1 VRIEKKIC
9 TNIISGQS
17 INRVEGFM
25 REAMTNHLDES
36 SQAPQGETGPLN
48 TEFLSLLVR
57 RVMRIDSTTWGTP
70 EQKFLVRF
78 QGELCIDSEKA
89 YDQLAESLRPQN
101 VTPLFR
107 IEDGRHTIHLLEGVI
122 DPKPSNPF
130 VNLVLFILTVF
141 SVLLAGALY
150 DYTGPVSNDF
160 SVIAK
165 YLLLNLWRGWPFAVS
180 LLAILL
186 AHEFGHYLA
195 ARYHRSAV
203 SLPYF
208 IPFPISL
215 FGTMG
220 AFIQLKSP
228 PRNRNV
234 LLDIGA
240 AGPYAGL
247 IVAVPVLIYGLVTS
261 DLNNLPD
268 VFQGGQIF
276 EGNSIFYLAIK
287 YAIFGDLLPKPE
299 SFYGLSTVSYWLKY
313 FFTGTP
319 LPTGGIDVTLNQVAW
334 AGWAGLLVTA
344 LNLIPAG
351 QLDGGHLLYVLF
363 GRNSKKIL
371 PIILGVLVLLGFV
384 WSGWWL
390 WAFLVMFLGR
400 VHAEPLDQ
408 ITPIDQRRKTIA
420 LIGLVLFFLLF
431 MPVPLITI
439 L

>member
-1 VRIEKKIC
+1 MNDAVIP
-9 TNIISGQS
+9 TPQS
-17 INRVEGFM
+17 EFENQ
-25 REAMTNHLDES
+25 S
-36 SQAPQGETGPLN
+36 STLETRYSA
-48 TEFLSLLVR
+48 FVR
-57 RVMRIDSTTWGTP
+57 RVMRIDSITWGTSS
-70 EQKFLVRF
+70 QKFLVRY
-78 QGELCIDSEKA
+78 QGELLFESAHA
-89 YDQLAESLRPQN
+89 YDHLAEALHPYE

-107 IEDGRHTIHLLEGVI
+107 VQEGQHTILLLEGVI
-122 DPKPSNPF
+122 KPKPSNPL
-130 VNLVLFILTVF
+130 VNLVLFVLTMF

-150 DYTGPVSNDF
+150 DYSGPVSEDPVIMIQYLF
-160 SVIAK
+160 SS
-165 YLLLNLWRGWPFAVS
+165 LWQGWPFAVS

-208 IPFPISL
+208 IPFPLSI

-228 PRNRNV
+228 PKNKNV

-247 IVAVPVLIYGLVTS
+247 VIAIPVLIYGLYTS
-261 DLNNLPD
+261 ELNVLPA
-268 VFQGGQIF
+268 VLQAGQGF
-276 EGNSIFYLAIK
+276 EGNSILYLTLK
-287 YAIFGDLLPKPE
+287 YAVFGELLPSPE
-299 SFYGLSTVSYWLKY
+299 TFAGQSPVLYWLRY

-319 LPTGGIDVTLNQVAW
+319 LPHGGLDVTLNQVAW

-351 QLDGGHLLYVLF
+351 QLDGGHMLYVLL
-363 GRNSKKIL
+363 GHNVRKLL
-371 PIILGVLVLLGFV
+371 PVILGILIFLGFV

-390 WAFLVMFLGR
+390 WAFLIMFLGR
-400 VHAEPLDQ
+400 MHAEPLDQ
-408 ITPIDQRRKTIA
+408 ITPIDPRRKIIA
-420 LIGLVLFFLLF
+420 IFGILLFILLF
-431 MPVPLITI
+431 MPVPLMTV

>member
-1 VRIEKKIC
+1 
-9 TNIISGQS
+9 
-17 INRVEGFM
+17 
-25 REAMTNHLDES
+25 
-36 SQAPQGETGPLN
+36 
-48 TEFLSLLVR
+48 
-57 RVMRIDSTTWGTP
+57 
-70 EQKFLVRF
+70 
-78 QGELCIDSEKA
+78 
-89 YDQLAESLRPQN
+89 
-101 VTPLFR
+101 
-107 IEDGRHTIHLLEGVI
+107 
-122 DPKPSNPF
+122 
-130 VNLVLFILTVF
+130 
-141 SVLLAGALY
+141 VLLAGALY
-150 DYTGPVSNDF
+150 DYAGPESNDF
-160 SVIAK
+160 LVIAK

-228 PRNRNV
+228 PKNRNV

-247 IVAVPVLIYGLVTS
+247 IIAIPVLIYGLVTS
-261 DLNNLPD
+261 ELHNLPD
-268 VFQGGQIF
+268 VFQQGQVF
-276 EGNSIFYLAIK
+276 EGNSIFYLGIK
-287 YAIFGDLLPKPE
+287 YAVFGELLPKPE
-299 SFYGLSTVSYWLKY
+299 SFYGLSTMIYWLKY

-363 GRNSKKIL
+363 GRNAKKLL
-371 PIILGVLVLLGFV
+371 PVILGILVLLGFV

-390 WAFLVMFLGR
+390 WAFLILILGR

-408 ITPIDQRRKTIA
+408 ITPIDQRRKAIA
-420 LIGLVLFFLLF
+420 IIGLVLFVLLF
-431 MPVPLITI
+431 MPVPLMSI